1 MLRVASV
8 RRGQPDGEHKIGDPM
23 SALRLL
29 IRLFTLSSLLA
40 IPLWAQDDGGPVP
53 PAEFSPCD
61 VAVGY
66 SYVNPNLSGTPTV
79 NLNGL
84 ETSATIDFQPRW
96 GAALDSSYVRA
107 GRDPGSGHSSYVL
120 SAFAG
125 PVFAAA
131 RKQNTRLLVRAL
143 FGLSLVDGSVRVNQL
158 YYRGWQSRFS
168 WAIGTG
174 IERNLSRP
182 FAVRFNVDYL
192 RTQFVSS
199 AAVVAPQ
206 NGIRLSASLVFR
218 FAARHEPTQIAAREP

>member
-1 MLRVASV
+1 
-8 RRGQPDGEHKIGDPM
+8 M
-23 SALRLL
+23 SALRFLM
-29 IRLFTLSSLLA
+29 RFCTLSSLLA
-40 IPLWAQDDGGPVP
+40 APLLAQDGGPVP
-53 PAEFSPCD
+53 PAEFAARD

-66 SYVNPNLSGTPTV
+66 SFVSTNLSGNPTI

-84 ETSATIDFQPRW
+84 DTSARIDFHPRW
-96 GAALDSSYVRA
+96 GAVLDSSYVRA

-125 PVFAAA
+125 PQFAAA
-131 RKQNTRLLVRAL
+131 QNQNTRLLVRAL
-143 FGLSLVDGSVRVNQL
+143 AGLSLVDGSVRVNQL

-182 FAVRFNVDYL
+182 FAARFNIDYL
-192 RTQFVSS
+192 RTNFVSS
-199 AAVVAPQ
+199 ADAVQPQ

-218 FAARHEPTQIAAREP
+218 FDARHEPRQIAAREP